1 MPSWARRR
9 SLSVLARSR
18 SWDAASNWLASR
30 APVALGESICCRCRD
45 KADLETRNCP
55 ATARTV
61 PPASK
66 AASIALTCSFAQIEH
81 LVTAVAHHPGAAFF
95 ARTCRPGD
103 SKPPDFSTRPRVAV
117 RLPTRVFLCACRPLN
132 IVGARRQM

>member
-81 LVTAVAHHPGAAFF
+81 LVTAVAHHPVPLSLRGLVVLETRSLQTFRPAPGS
-95 ARTCRPGD
+95 RSGCR
-103 SKPPDFSTRPRVAV
+103 
-117 RLPTRVFLCACRPLN
+117 RVFFCVP
-132 IVGARRQM
+132 VVP